1 MADQSTKYIGFTC
14 AYTPLALIHAAGYVP
29 YRILPLGDSPEG
41 AGQVLNDNLCPHVK
55 RLLDRA
61 MDRDCDLPNL
71 EGVVFVA
78 SCDAMRRLTDAWPRV
93 RPQDR
98 TTMIDLPV
106 AADDSSVTFLA
117 GELSRLTETLAEWGG
132 RKANDADIRESIGL
146 HNSLS
151 GLLESVRGK
160 NYRGALD
167 GGASKL
173 QDLYNKASTWPV
185 QDAIK
190 LVETISNQPDISNVT
205 TNGVPVY
212 LFGNVLPDPSALSLF
227 ESCGVRIVGE
237 DLCTGSR
244 VFQPLK
250 VDGPEDPLRQLAA
263 GILSGNRCAR
273 TLDASQPGTIAEEVV
288 ARTEACNA
296 RGVIAHAVKFCDPY
310 FARLPLIRDG
320 LREAGLPL
328 LTIEGDCSMGSFGQQ
343 KTRIEAFAEML
354 R

>member
-1 MADQSTKYIGFTC
+1 MADQNAGYIGFAC
-14 AYTPLALIHAAGYVP
+14 AYTPLALIHSAGYVP
-29 YRILPLGDSPEG
+29 YRILPLGDSPES

-71 EGVVFVA
+71 DGVVFVA
-78 SCDAMRRLTDAWPRV
+78 SCDAMRRLADAWPRV

-98 TTMIDLPV
+98 TTMIDMPV
-106 AADDSSVTFLA
+106 AEDDSSVTFLA

-132 RKANDADIRESIGL
+132 RKATDADIRESVGL
-146 HNSLS
+146 YNSLA
-151 GLLESVRGK
+151 GLLESIRSK
-160 NYRGALD
+160 NYCGNLD

-185 QDAIK
+185 QESIR
-190 LVETISNQPDISNVT
+190 LVEAVSNQPDISNA
-205 TNGVPVY
+205 TNNMVPIY

-244 VFQPLK
+244 VFQPLS
-250 VDGPEDPLRQLAA
+250 VDGLEDPLRQLAA
-263 GILSGNRCAR
+263 EILGGHRCAR
-273 TLDASQPGTIAEEVV
+273 TLDVSHPGTIEEEVV
-288 ARTEACNA
+288 ARAEACNA

-310 FARLPLIRDG
+310 FARLPLVRDG

-343 KTRIEAFAEML
+343 KTRIEAFVEML